1 MGVLMA
7 TDEGRQAGDATIERV
22 DDEVAQQPTADDHD
36 DGLTPRTEAARAI
49 AGADRSGWRPFW
61 DFEQESLDAAAIS
74 WTAETNVDGSLSTL
88 YVQAPYGYQNDVLG
102 ADESVVLSKIADSMR
117 SNGHADWADVVEAD
131 RVSCVDWR
139 SGNCQTFGLSYVA
152 GRKPDAV
159 KLTAF
164 STADPYGVEAFGEEW
179 LTTPTADET
188 AMASTKPAHVWPWV
202 VGSLIVTLN
211 AGVIAG
217 MITAAVVYAAG
228 ATLRGVKEG
237 RKLKKAYEE
246 MRRPGYILE
255 TTGGWLVWQYDWPTK
270 GMTPDVKQKWLA
282 GEARKQVDL
291 WISERYGGSVTL
303 PHVVDTAVSGDGRL
317 TWFRSSVPLTGAQC
331 ELSPYQAEQYLSLYV
346 KHQKQAG
353 SLPGRKYAG
362 RKPTVIMSTVGEV
375 AVPSG
380 RPDAV
385 DRGEWT
391 VGSEAGMAVS
401 AMGSDAAATG
411 SQSTLES
418 QMDGAGVS
426 APSDAVGRETAGG
439 SAVDSV
445 LRLSQVA
452 DEVEAGAR
460 ALMSKAVASQASQ
473 SVDATKIAAG
483 ALAAAGRASSE
494 ARSLSIAG
502 GAVDPAAVCR
512 LADSLERWRASL
524 DEAGRLLDLAEA
536 QASPMEALGLTATA
550 SMPSMVAADARGGE
564 GSEPGDDAAGS
575 LALPGA
581 DGAGDA
587 AARESG
593 DAHTASGPSG
603 VAGSASPTGNEFPA
617 ASPVNPFT
625 RAK

>member
-1 MGVLMA
+1 MA
-7 TDEGRQAGDATIERV
+7 TDGGQQAGDAVTRV
-22 DDEVAQQPTADDHD
+22 DDEVGQQPTADDHD

-49 AGADRSGWRPFW
+49 AGTDRSGWRPFW
-61 DFEQESLDAAAIS
+61 DYEQESLDAAAIS

-139 SGNCQTFGLSYVA
+139 SGNCQTFGLSYTA

-164 STADPYGVEAFGEEW
+164 STADPYGIEAFGEEW
-179 LTTPTADET
+179 LTTPTADE
-188 AMASTKPAHVWPWV
+188 AVAASTKPVAVWPWV

-217 MITAAVVYAAG
+217 MITAAVIYAAG

-246 MRRPGYILE
+246 MHRPGYILE

-270 GMTPDVKQKWLA
+270 GMTPDAKQKWLA

-291 WISERYGGSVTL
+291 WISKHYSGSVT
-303 PHVVDTAVSGDGRL
+303 PPRVVDTAVSSDGRL

-331 ELSPYQAEQYLSLYV
+331 ELSPYQAEQYLSLHV

-353 SLPGRKYAG
+353 ALPGRGYVDS
-362 RKPTVIMSTVGEV
+362 KPTVIMSTVGEV

-385 DRGEWT
+385 DRG
-391 VGSEAGMAVS
+391 
-401 AMGSDAAATG
+401 
-411 SQSTLES
+411 SQSTLGP
-418 QMDGAGVS
+418 QMGEDGLS
-426 APSDAVGRETAGG
+426 APSDAVVRETAGD

-473 SVDATKIAAG
+473 SVNAT
-483 ALAAAGRASSE
+483 SE

-502 GAVDPAAVCR
+502 GAVDPDAVCR
-512 LADSLERWRASL
+512 LADSLDRWKASL
-524 DEAGRLLDLAEA
+524 DEASRLLDLAEA
-536 QASPMEALGLTATA
+536 QASPMEALGITATA
-550 SMPSMVAADARGGE
+550 SMPSMVAADARSGE
-564 GSEPGDDAAGS
+564 GDEPGDDAAGS
-575 LALPGA
+575 RVLSDAGGA
-581 DGAGDA
+581 VDA
-587 AARESG
+587 IVLESG
-593 DAHTASGPSG
+593 DAHTASEPSG
-603 VAGSASPTGNEFPA
+603 VAVPASPTGNELPA
-617 ASPVNPFT
+617 TSPVNPFA

>member
-1 MGVLMA
+1 M
-7 TDEGRQAGDATIERV
+7 TIDENQRAGDSVDRA
-22 DDEVAQQPTADDHD
+22 DDEVVQQPPAGEHD
-36 DGLTPRTEAARAI
+36 DGLTPRVEAAMAI

-61 DFEQESLDAAAIS
+61 DYEQESLDAAAIS

-131 RVSCVDWR
+131 RVSSVDWR
-139 SGNCQTFGLSYVA
+139 SGNCQTFGLSYSA

-164 STADPYGVEAFGEEW
+164 STADPYGIEAFGEEW

-188 AMASTKPAHVWPWV
+188 AVASAKPATVWPWV
-202 VGSLIVTLN
+202 IGSLIVTLN

-217 MITAAVVYAAG
+217 MITAAIVYAAG
-228 ATLRGVKEG
+228 ATLRGVKEK

-246 MRRPGYILE
+246 THRPGYILE

-270 GMTPDVKQKWLA
+270 GMTPDAKQKWLA

-291 WISERYGGSVTL
+291 WISKRYSGSVTL

-346 KHQKQAG
+346 RHQKQAG
-353 SLPGRKYAG
+353 ALPGRKYSG

-391 VGSEAGMAVS
+391 VGSDES
-401 AMGSDAAATG
+401 RAMSGSDSDAATTG
-411 SQSTLES
+411 SQSTLGS
-418 QMDGAGVS
+418 QMGGDGFS
-426 APSDAVGRETAGG
+426 AASDAVGRDAAGN

-473 SVDATKIAAG
+473 SVDATRIAAG
-483 ALAAAGRASSE
+483 ALAAAGRAASE
-494 ARSLSIAG
+494 ARSLSISG

-512 LADSLERWRASL
+512 LADSLDRWKASL
-524 DEAGRLLDLAEA
+524 DEASRLLDLASA

-550 SMPSMVAADARGGE
+550 GVPSMVAAGARSGE
-564 GSEPGDDAAGS
+564 GTEPGDDEAGS
-575 LALPGA
+575 RALPDAG
-581 DGAGDA
+581 GAGA
-587 AARESG
+587 ATVLETG
-593 DAHTASGPSG
+593 DAHTASESLG
-603 VAGSASPTGNEFPA
+603 VAGSVTSTGNELTA
-617 ASPVNPFT
+617 VAPVNPFART
-625 RAK
+625 R

>member
-1 MGVLMA
+1 MA
-7 TDEGRQAGDATIERV
+7 TDGSQQAGDEVTRV
-22 DDEVAQQPTADDHD
+22 DDEVGQQPPAGNHD

-61 DFEQESLDAAAIS
+61 DYEQESLDAAAIS

-102 ADESVVLSKIADSMR
+102 ADESVVLSKIAESMR
-117 SNGHADWADVVEAD
+117 SNGHADWADVVDAD
-131 RVSCVDWR
+131 KVSCVDWR
-139 SGNCQTFGLSYVA
+139 SGNCQTFGLSYTA

-164 STADPYGVEAFGEEW
+164 STADPYGIEAFGEEW
-179 LTTPTADET
+179 LTTPTADEA
-188 AMASTKPAHVWPWV
+188 AMASTKPVPVWPWV
-202 VGSLIVTLN
+202 AGSLIVTLS

-217 MITAAVVYAAG
+217 MITAAVIYAAG
-228 ATLRGVKEG
+228 AVVRGVKEK

-270 GMTPDVKQKWLA
+270 GMTPEAKQKWLA

-291 WISERYGGSVTL
+291 WISKRYGGSVT
-303 PHVVDTAVSGDGRL
+303 PPRVVDTAVSGDGKL

-346 KHQKQAG
+346 RHQKQA
-353 SLPGRKYAG
+353 SALPGRKYAG

-391 VGSEAGMAVS
+391 VGSDVS
-401 AMGSDAAATG
+401 RATPAIDSDAAATG
-411 SQSTLES
+411 SQSTLGA
-418 QMDGAGVS
+418 QMGGDGTS
-426 APSDAVGRETAGG
+426 ASAAGRETAGVSG
-439 SAVDSV
+439 SDNAVDSV

-494 ARSLSIAG
+494 AKSLSIAG

-524 DEAGRLLDLAEA
+524 DGASRLLDLAEA

-550 SMPSMVAADARGGE
+550 SMPSIVADARSGE
-564 GSEPGDDAAGS
+564 TTEPGDNETGQR
-575 LALPGA
+575 ALPDAGY
-581 DGAGDA
+581 AGDA
-587 AARESG
+587 AALETG
-593 DAHTASGPSG
+593 DAHTASESLGVSG
-603 VAGSASPTGNEFPA
+603 EANPTGNEPPS
-617 ASPVNPFT
+617 ASPVNPFA

>member
-1 MGVLMA
+1 MA
-7 TDEGRQAGDATIERV
+7 TDGGQQAGDAVTRV
-22 DDEVAQQPTADDHD
+22 DDEVGQQPTADDHD

-49 AGADRSGWRPFW
+49 AGTDRSGWRPFW
-61 DFEQESLDAAAIS
+61 DYEQESLDAAAIS

-139 SGNCQTFGLSYVA
+139 SGNCQTFGLSYTA
-152 GRKPDAV
+152 RRKPDAV
-159 KLTAF
+159 KLTAL
-164 STADPYGVEAFGEEW
+164 SAADPYGIEAFGEEW
-179 LTTPTADET
+179 LTTPTADE
-188 AMASTKPAHVWPWV
+188 AVAASTKPAHVWPWV

-217 MITAAVVYAAG
+217 MITAAVIYAAG

-246 MRRPGYILE
+246 MHRPGYILE

-270 GMTPDVKQKWLA
+270 GMTPDAKQKWLA

-291 WISERYGGSVTL
+291 WISKHYSGSVT
-303 PHVVDTAVSGDGRL
+303 PPRVVDTAVSSDGRL

-331 ELSPYQAEQYLSLYV
+331 ELSPYQAEQYLSLHV

-353 SLPGRKYAG
+353 ALPGRKYAG

-385 DRGEWT
+385 DRGEW
-391 VGSEAGMAVS
+391 MADSDEGRAMS
-401 AMGSDAAATG
+401 AMGPDAATTG
-411 SQSTLES
+411 SQSTLGS
-418 QMDGAGVS
+418 QMGGDGFS
-426 APSDAVGRETAGG
+426 AASDAVIRETADD

-483 ALAAAGRASSE
+483 ALAAAGRAASE

-502 GAVDPAAVCR
+502 GAVDPDAVCR
-512 LADSLERWRASL
+512 LADSLDRWKASL
-524 DEAGRLLDLAEA
+524 DEASRLLDLAEA

-550 SMPSMVAADARGGE
+550 GMPSMAGAGDRSAV
-564 GSEPGDDAAGS
+564 STEPGDDAAGS
-575 LALPGA
+575 LVLSDAGGA
-581 DGAGDA
+581 VDA
-587 AARESG
+587 IVLESG
-593 DAHTASGPSG
+593 DAHTASEPSG
-603 VAGSASPTGNEFPA
+603 VAVPASPTGNELPA
-617 ASPVNPFT
+617 TSPVNPFA

>member
-1 MGVLMA
+1 MA
-7 TDEGRQAGDATIERV
+7 TDGGQQAGDAVTRV
-22 DDEVAQQPTADDHD
+22 GDEVGQQPPAGDRG

-49 AGADRSGWRPFW
+49 AGTDRSGWRPFW
-61 DFEQESLDAAAIS
+61 DYEQESLDAAAIS

-139 SGNCQTFGLSYVA
+139 SGNCQTFGLSYTA

-164 STADPYGVEAFGEEW
+164 STADPYGIEAFGEEW
-179 LTTPTADET
+179 LTTPTADE
-188 AMASTKPAHVWPWV
+188 AVAASTKPVAVWPWV

-217 MITAAVVYAAG
+217 MITAAVIYAAG

-246 MRRPGYILE
+246 MHRPGYILE

-270 GMTPDVKQKWLA
+270 GMTPDAKQKWLA

-291 WISERYGGSVTL
+291 WISKHYSGSVT
-303 PHVVDTAVSGDGRL
+303 PPRVVDTAVSSDGRL

-331 ELSPYQAEQYLSLYV
+331 ELSPYQAEQYLSLHV

-353 SLPGRKYAG
+353 ALPGRGYVDS
-362 RKPTVIMSTVGEV
+362 KPTVIMSTVGEV

-385 DRGEWT
+385 DRG
-391 VGSEAGMAVS
+391 
-401 AMGSDAAATG
+401 
-411 SQSTLES
+411 SQSTLGP
-418 QMDGAGVS
+418 QMGEDGLS
-426 APSDAVGRETAGG
+426 APSDAVVRETAGD

-473 SVDATKIAAG
+473 SVNATKIAAG

-502 GAVDPAAVCR
+502 GAVDPDAVCR
-512 LADSLERWRASL
+512 LADSLDRWKASL
-524 DEAGRLLDLAEA
+524 DEASRLLDLAEA

-550 SMPSMVAADARGGE
+550 GMPSMAGAGDRSAV
-564 GSEPGDDAAGS
+564 STEPCDDAAGS
-575 LALPGA
+575 LVLSDAGGA
-581 DGAGDA
+581 VDA
-587 AARESG
+587 IVLESG
-593 DAHTASGPSG
+593 DAHTASEPSG
-603 VAGSASPTGNEFPA
+603 VAVPASPTGNELPA
-617 ASPVNPFT
+617 TSPVNPFA